1 MDSHSPYSFLTKG
14 SQVEVSSDEDGLT
27 GAWFV
32 ATVIHPPPSV
42 STSKKNKPPN
52 HHTRNNLVYVEY
64 HNLLSEDGSSRRL
77 REYANVSYIRPS
89 PHPDT
94 NAPAPNFQLNDLVD
108 AFYRDAWWTGTISAV
123 VDDSNFIVAFQNP
136 PDQIQFHSSDLRVH
150 RKWVAGRWIQPEK
163 QRTAGLMFTAGK
175 KVEVSFERE
184 DLRDVWFPAT
194 VLKDSGNNCFLV
206 EYQQPGI
213 GDEAALHKVTVDYL
227 HIRPSPPHLRDKNF
241 VLLEKVDAYFDF
253 GWWSGVITKELA
265 DNRYNVFFKHAKKER
280 EFIYSRVRPHM
291 EWKGGKWF
299 NTSQGDV
306 DGRTIGSL
314 MDRQIEQ
321 TTPSIGKQSTVATS
335 IMKRTKQTTLD
346 SNDKNSLPSK
356 RLNNEIL
363 SDDPSLSKMAPCK
376 KSNNPPVGQSEG
388 FDSEASVINDQAFG
402 KTENLSHGKK
412 VYSGSGLTF
421 QLLQRSKRG
430 KGTELKSPT
439 MDSSR
444 KKVRLADEPRSLKAL
459 GKGAKGDPVQNGTQE
474 NVEREHVSKDLVL
487 PVVIG
492 LKCNVMTISGG
503 KKLQQLSS
511 ERMPNVAEGETKQSS
526 ISLAPL
532 TVVNEEGKEGDADT
546 VAPKRKR
553 GRPPKLQAISPKT
566 PVAVNHQEGGVG
578 SSAVSVVEV
587 TQRKE
592 VGSPTS
598 SGTKALEE
606 NQAPVKEQLGFDV
619 EQDAIKQNMS
629 TVMEIL
635 STSKDKLRNENV
647 GQDRNSQRGKKKY
660 SSIKGKRGK
669 RRTISI
675 NTESPA
681 EDCQGASKEKADGCV
696 EKASAKNTEASVGKS
711 LDMMSDDQPLS
722 RWFGG
727 MQSPMAEGM
736 LEQSSKA
743 SERRLEIVTCENA
756 IILPFVRSTPLWQT
770 IESMEAF
777 RMIPQKPHFRPLLEG
792 VKESAR
798 EGLAIGSMVTFSSV
812 VEKTCGLRFDDGR
825 SGIEDCL
832 ETLVELE
839 SHGFEVEV
847 IRDRLTGLLLIKDKE
862 EELEE
867 RWKGVGEKIEE
878 LKLEE
883 KRMDEEIGEIDREI
897 KELEERRRHLLLK
910 KERRDSEVGVMK
922 AAMEQEMRQVGVE
935 FDGLAAAPL

>member
-299 NTSQGDV
+299 NTSQ
-306 DGRTIGSL
+306 
-314 MDRQIEQ
+314 
-321 TTPSIGKQSTVATS
+321 
-335 IMKRTKQTTLD
+335 
-346 SNDKNSLPSK
+346 
-356 RLNNEIL
+356 
-363 SDDPSLSKMAPCK
+363 
-376 KSNNPPVGQSEG
+376 
-388 FDSEASVINDQAFG
+388 
-402 KTENLSHGKK
+402 
-412 VYSGSGLTF
+412 YSGSGLTF

>member
-299 NTSQGDV
+299 NTS
-306 DGRTIGSL
+306 
-314 MDRQIEQ
+314 
-321 TTPSIGKQSTVATS
+321 
-335 IMKRTKQTTLD
+335 
-346 SNDKNSLPSK
+346 
-356 RLNNEIL
+356 
-363 SDDPSLSKMAPCK
+363 
-376 KSNNPPVGQSEG
+376 
-388 FDSEASVINDQAFG
+388 
-402 KTENLSHGKK
+402 
-412 VYSGSGLTF
+412 

>member
-299 NTSQGDV
+299 NTS
-306 DGRTIGSL
+306 
-314 MDRQIEQ
+314 
-321 TTPSIGKQSTVATS
+321 
-335 IMKRTKQTTLD
+335 
-346 SNDKNSLPSK
+346 
-356 RLNNEIL
+356 
-363 SDDPSLSKMAPCK
+363 
-376 KSNNPPVGQSEG
+376 
-388 FDSEASVINDQAFG
+388 
-402 KTENLSHGKK
+402 
-412 VYSGSGLTF
+412 
-421 QLLQRSKRG
+421 QRSKRG